1 MILHFLYL
9 LGLGDEENWQTT
21 QNRGYMKI
29 NLKSNLTCNIDMQHN
44 GKQSDS
50 TTKSIMRGGNAVQY
64 YWYWKTVWFM
74 TTEGLPKFNKFL

>member
-1 MILHFLYL
+1 MILYFLCL

-29 NLKSNLTCNIDMQHN
+29 NLKSNLTCTIYMQHN

-64 YWYWKTVWFM
+64 Y
-74 TTEGLPKFNKFL
+74 